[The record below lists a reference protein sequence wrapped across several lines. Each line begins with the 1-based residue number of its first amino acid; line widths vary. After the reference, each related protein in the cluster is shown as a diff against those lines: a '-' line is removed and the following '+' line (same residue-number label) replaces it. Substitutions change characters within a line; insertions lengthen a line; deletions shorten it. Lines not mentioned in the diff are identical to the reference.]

1 MNLKLIRG
9 FSEIES
15 HELVFVLS
23 NSYFLLSVIY
33 INTPFFYLYKVTTLH
48 PSKTI
53 TYAHRDASMGA
64 E

>member
-23 NSYFLLSVIY
+23 NSYFLLSDIY
-33 INTPFFYLYKVTTLH
+33 INTPFFLF
-48 PSKTI
+48 I
-53 TYAHRDASMGA
+53 
-64 E
+64 

>member
-33 INTPFFYLYKVTTLH
+33 INTPFFFIY
-48 PSKTI
+48 I
-53 TYAHRDASMGA
+53 R
-64 E
+64 

>member
-33 INTPFFYLYKVTTLH
+33 INTPFFFIYITTLH